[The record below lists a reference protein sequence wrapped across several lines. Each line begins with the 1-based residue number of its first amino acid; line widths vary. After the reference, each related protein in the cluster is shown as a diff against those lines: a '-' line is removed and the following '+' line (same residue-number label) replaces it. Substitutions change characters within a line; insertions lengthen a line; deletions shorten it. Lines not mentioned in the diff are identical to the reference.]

1 MNQDQLMKLAIV
13 GGILF
18 ASYKFGNGML
28 KTAAVAVGAVAVA
41 KQLPY
46 VSEVV

>member
-13 GGILF
+13 GAMLF
-18 ASYKFGNGML
+18 GLHKFGGAMG
-28 KTAAVAVGAVAVA
+28 KVAAVAVGAVAIG

>member
-1 MNQDQLMKLAIV
+1 MNTDQLMKLAIV

-18 ASYKFGNGML
+18 AAHKYGPAPVKI
-28 KTAAVAVGAVAVA
+28 AAVAIAGVAVA
-41 KQLPY
+41 RRLPY